1 MFVHTCMQDIKSGV
15 IIDDTNQELFRML
28 SYPKL
33 YDSRKHHP
41 GSLLE
46 TNRHP
51 QVRWGT
57 KKPKNLQTSTL
68 DAWITYIE
76 EFWLHWTW
84 KLYMF
89 WTFKLTQ
96 YTTEPNVESVHVSVN
111 RFPSTHGERYYCFIS
126 YNLEKLDDWVYL
138 VWYRECKLRRL
149 HRKKCH
155 VSLVAGAFWEV
166 VELAGAAAAAAAPNN
181 CCCKY
186 GIRI

>member
-1 MFVHTCMQDIKSGV
+1 MQDIKSGV

-51 QVRWGT
+51 QDGAQKKRESTDVPMQDTIPEIIIHDTNQELLRMCSYPKLCIYVYVSRKDLNTNPGSLLETNRHPQVRWGT

-76 EFWLHWTW
+76 EFWLH
-84 KLYMF
+84 
-89 WTFKLTQ
+89 
-96 YTTEPNVESVHVSVN
+96 
-111 RFPSTHGERYYCFIS
+111 
-126 YNLEKLDDWVYL
+126 
-138 VWYRECKLRRL
+138 
-149 HRKKCH
+149 
-155 VSLVAGAFWEV
+155 
-166 VELAGAAAAAAAPNN
+166 
-181 CCCKY
+181 
-186 GIRI
+186 